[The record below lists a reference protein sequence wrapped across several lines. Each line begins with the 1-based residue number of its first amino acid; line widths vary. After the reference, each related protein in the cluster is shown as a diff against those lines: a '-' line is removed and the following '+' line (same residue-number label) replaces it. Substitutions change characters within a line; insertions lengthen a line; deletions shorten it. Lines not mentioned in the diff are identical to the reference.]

1 MNSHHFMIKPVVTFD
16 PRAAEAFQPNSPSCG
31 NQPAHISL
39 TARRT

>member
-1 MNSHHFMIKPVVTFD
+1 MINIFHDHDRGHVRSLDQWPFPT
-16 PRAAEAFQPNSPSCG
+16 NSPSCG